1 MTNKAKPIFTLRV
14 GAEVYLLGTKPWVIK
29 ACNFKTGKLTVDFLT
44 IYCRINNSEAF

>member
-29 ACNFKTGKLTVDFLT
+29 ACNFKTGKFAYFGLSGQLFRYRPA
-44 IYCRINNSEAF
+44 I